1 MGLSSVE
8 MNSMFHKVD
17 SSLVKG
23 MYCISA
29 SLPDFCPT

>member
-23 MYCISA
+23 CILVGRLKSQ
-29 SLPDFCPT
+29 FEG